1 MKIKNIFIFMI
12 IISISFLIYSSSVY
26 AKSLKLFG
34 ISLNNAS
41 RTTLESAI
49 QKAGLIPIR
58 QGLNYW
64 CDSYKVTGQLSGA
77 SRLDVCYTKNN
88 RFANAQYIFSA
99 FMNTELVKHVI
110 NMVSDKYGNP
120 SSINGN
126 YGLGDVTAFWY
137 FGSDM
142 EIKIFR
148 GWPSST
154 VYLNLRNK
162 INYQRFLYEY
172 HKQKEARTA
181 KKAKSES
188 SAF

>member
-1 MKIKNIFIFMI
+1 MKKKSILIFIA
-12 IISISFLIYSSSVY
+12 IISFSLFTSSAY
-26 AKSLKLFG
+26 AKPLVLFG
-34 ISLNNAS
+34 TNLKSAS
-41 RTTLESAI
+41 RTSLESAI

-58 QGLNYW
+58 QGFNYW

-110 NMVSDKYGNP
+110 NIVSDKYGNP

-126 YGLGDVTAFWY
+126 YRLGDVTAFWY
-137 FGSDM
+137 FGSNM

>member
-1 MKIKNIFIFMI
+1 MKIKNIFIFI
-12 IISISFLIYSSSVY
+12 AITLIFTAISSSAY
-26 AKSLKLFG
+26 ARPLKLFG
-34 ISLNNAS
+34 VNLSTAK

-58 QGLNYW
+58 QGYNYW

-77 SRLDVCYTKNN
+77 SKLHVCYTKNN
-88 RFANAQYIFSA
+88 SFANATYLFPA
-99 FMNTELVKHVI
+99 FMNTKLVKHVI
-110 NMVSDKYGNP
+110 TMISDKYGSP
-120 SSINGN
+120 SSINGS
-126 YGLGDVTAFWY
+126 YGLGDVTAFWH
-137 FGSDM
+137 FGSNM

-162 INYQRFLYEY
+162 ANYQRFLYEY
-172 HKQKEARTA
+172 NKQKEAQTA

-188 SAF
+188 NAF